1 MVIINNPLVSFI
13 VPVYNVEPY
22 IEQCCRS
29 VFEQT
34 YDNCEFIF
42 VDDCGSDRSME
53 ILYGL
58 IEEYAHLKG
67 RIRILHNEG
76 NKGIVITRK
85 NGIGA
90 AKGDYVQ
97 FVDSDDYVKHDMT
110 EQMVKLAV
118 EHDGDMVICDY
129 DTDYGEIMHSN
140 QPVVTLLDNIHC
152 MCLELQGD
160 VRSVVVWNKLI
171 RRRLLDDNKL
181 AELSNAWCN
190 EDGVL
195 MFCAYYH
202 SKTIVS
208 TTQSFYYYRRVQSSM
223 VNSFKRYRNLSPDAL
238 LQLLRVRTAF
248 IEENEI
254 TDVKLME
261 AFAFHKLYMLKML
274 VLYTD
279 FKLMREKD
287 KVLFGDVKFSFVY
300 KHFKAHWPEGIVWM
314 IWKSRQW
321 WIVGFLRL
329 VRDRHWYIG

>member
-1 MVIINNPLVSFI
+1 MINNPLVSII

-85 NGIGA
+85 NGIEA
-90 AKGDYVQ
+90 AKGEYVQ

-110 EQMVKLAV
+110 EQLVKLAV
-118 EHDGDMVICDY
+118 EHDADMVICDY
-129 DTDYGEIMHSN
+129 DTDYGEIEHMN
-140 QPVVTLLDNIHC
+140 QHVVTLLDNIHC
-152 MCLELQGD
+152 MCLELQAD

-171 RRRLLDDNKL
+171 RRRLLDDNQL
-181 AELSNAWCN
+181 AELSNVWCN

-208 TTQSFYYYRRVQSSM
+208 TTQSFYYYRRVLSSM
-223 VNSFKRYRNLSPDAL
+223 VNSFKRYRNSSPDVL

>member
-1 MVIINNPLVSFI
+1 MLNNPLVSII

-85 NGIGA
+85 NGIEA
-90 AKGDYVQ
+90 AKGEYVQ

-110 EQMVKLAV
+110 EQLVKLAV
-118 EHDGDMVICDY
+118 EHDADMVICDY
-129 DTDYGEIMHSN
+129 DTDYGEIEHMN
-140 QPVVTLLDNIHC
+140 QHVVTLLDNIHC
-152 MCLELQGD
+152 MCLELQAD

-171 RRRLLDDNKL
+171 RRRLLDDNQL

-195 MFCAYYH
+195 MFSAYYH

-208 TTQSFYYYRRVQSSM
+208 TTQSFYYYRRVLSSM
-223 VNSFKRYRNLSPDAL
+223 VNSFKRYRNSSPDVL

-314 IWKSRQW
+314 IWKSRLW